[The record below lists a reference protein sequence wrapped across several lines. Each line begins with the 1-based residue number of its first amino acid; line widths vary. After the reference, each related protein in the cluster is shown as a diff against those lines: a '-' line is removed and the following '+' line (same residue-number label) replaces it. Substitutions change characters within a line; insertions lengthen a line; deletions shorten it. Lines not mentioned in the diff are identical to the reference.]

1 MQVLLNEKKRKTERK
16 KKSQIPLHVGFQAHV
31 QQRLVTIASDPRGA
45 SLNRLD
51 MWFLEP
57 SPD

>member
-1 MQVLLNEKKRKTERK
+1 MRFKKLDGK
-16 KKSQIPLHVGFQAHV
+16 KKVHKYHNAWGFQAHV
-31 QQRLVTIASDPRGA
+31 QQCLVTIASDLRGA

-57 SPD
+57 SPG